1 MTKRIFIHTCAYVVL
16 GKIDFIIKESNS
28 DHPNIKFTYELA
40 ENNKITS
47 FDVLNRI
54 SFNEIETSIYRKK
67 ANTDIYINWNSHAP
81 AQWKIW
87 TLWNLITR
95 AKNISS
101 TERSFKPRNW
111 TFENYVLQHWWY
123 PKKCCK

>member
-1 MTKRIFIHTCAYVVL
+1 MTKRIFIYTCAYVVL

-54 SFNEIETSIYRKK
+54 NFNEIETSIYRKK

-81 AQWKIW
+81 AQWKI
-87 TLWNLITR
+87 
-95 AKNISS
+95 
-101 TERSFKPRNW
+101 
-111 TFENYVLQHWWY
+111 
-123 PKKCCK
+123 